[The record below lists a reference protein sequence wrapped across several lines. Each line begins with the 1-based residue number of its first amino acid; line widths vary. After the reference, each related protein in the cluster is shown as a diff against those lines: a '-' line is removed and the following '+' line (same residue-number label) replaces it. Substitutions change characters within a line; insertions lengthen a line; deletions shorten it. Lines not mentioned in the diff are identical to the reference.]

1 MMTPQ
6 IITSRTNDKIKQ
18 AVKLNDR
25 REREALRL
33 FRFEG
38 VKLLCEYLAA
48 GMTAS
53 SIFVR
58 DDVYDKYAHIA
69 KESGGDVY
77 IVPAQVYEKLTQESA
92 PDGVLCIAPFCDNVR
107 NGGYYGGGIVLEA
120 LRDSGNVGAC
130 LRSAMAFGIKNVYVS
145 ADCADIFS
153 QKTVRSAMGAVFN
166 INITTVSDVPEL
178 LKKHMAAGG
187 RCCAAMPAD
196 GPLLLGNVALS
207 YDDITV
213 IGNEGHGISDDTAKL
228 CTALTIPM
236 DSRTESLNAAVAA
249 AVIMW
254 ETARCEA
261 AGKTGGG

>member
-1 MMTPQ
+1 MTPQ
-6 IITSRTNDKIKQ
+6 TITSRTNEKIKQ
-18 AVKLNDR
+18 AVKLSDR
-25 REREALRL
+25 REREVLRL

-48 GMTAS
+48 GLTAHS
-53 SIFVR
+53 VFVR
-58 DDVYDKYAHIA
+58 DDIYGKYAGIID
-69 KESGGDVY
+69 KTGGQVY

-92 PDGVLCIAPFCDNVR
+92 PDGVLCVAPFCENVR
-107 NGGYYGGGIVLEA
+107 CGGYYGGGIVLES
-120 LRDSGNVGAC
+120 LRDGGNVGAC

-145 ADCADIFS
+145 ADSADIFS
-153 QKTVRSAMGAVFN
+153 QKTVRSAMGAVFRM
-166 INITTVSDVPEL
+166 NITIVYDIPQL
-178 LKKHMAAGG
+178 LKKHIAAGG

-196 GPLLLGNVALS
+196 GALLLGSTALS

-213 IGNEGHGISDDTAKL
+213 IGNEGHGISDKTAAL

-236 DSRTESLNAAVAA
+236 DGRTESLNASVAA

-261 AGKTGGG
+261 AGKTGDG